1 MSEAVDTIAIV
12 LLWEAILQ
20 GGEAVVLVIVI
31 QSERCCG
38 EGLLSPCLVLCVF
51 VLR

>member
-20 GGEAVVLVIVI
+20 GGEAVVLIIVI
-31 QSERCCG
+31 QSPAER
-38 EGLLSPCLVLCVF
+38 EGYIDTRSIDCVERF
-51 VLR
+51 EM